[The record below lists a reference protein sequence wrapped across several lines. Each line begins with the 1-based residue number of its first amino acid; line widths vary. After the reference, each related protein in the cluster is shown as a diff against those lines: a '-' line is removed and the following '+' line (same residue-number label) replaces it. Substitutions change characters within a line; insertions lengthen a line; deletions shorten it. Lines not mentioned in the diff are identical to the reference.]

1 MTIQLNIL
9 GGDTFKSKG
18 NIMKQL
24 LLALAILTAFPAMAQ
39 TAVSTPAAATIPALA
54 TVSPNATAALA
65 SATTNRI
72 FIDQSGDN
80 PNVNMTQNGSGNKA
94 GSASRP
100 VYLRGID
107 QKVITNQAGSSNEIN
122 LELVN
127 DTTGSGKGI
136 TATIQQIGDS
146 NKVDAACGYGTAST
160 GGTALTGCNA
170 ADLNWKFT
178 GNSNE
183 LQFRGTGADL
193 KSAIDVSGN
202 LNKFYIDAI
211 GDKHSQT
218 IKVSGDTNEFN
229 INQRST
235 GAAGSSIWVDVN
247 GGGNKITTSQTGNI
261 DSVINIKSVSTNGIF
276 NITQKN

>member
-1 MTIQLNIL
+1 MQLNIL
-9 GGDTFKSKG
+9 GEDTFKSKG

-54 TVSPNATAALA
+54 TVSPNAGAALA